1 MHRFRSARN
10 APRSLRSVAAAVSA
24 SALLLAL
31 ALPAAAADTTAPTV
45 GTPVLSATSVVPG
58 KGVTVTATATDPG
71 GVISTEMR
79 IDLGAWIRMA
89 PGNEATVSTTRSA
102 SALINAP
109 VAAVAAG
116 NHTCA
121 LLADHTVRCWGYNF
135 WGGLGSPTPTA
146 ISSTPVEVPAITTV
160 IAVTAGTDHAC
171 ALLAD
176 TTVRCWGWKQGA
188 RHDNSTAHHGD
199 RHHNGSPRS
208 APAAA
213 ARAPSSPTAR
223 SAAGTGPAA
232 TRSPSPASRPPS
244 RLPGG
249 SAPSSPTARSAA
261 GTRPAAH
268 PGSGHHDRH
277 CDRRRRRPQLRPA
290 RRTTVRCW
298 GGNEAGQL
306 GNGTTTDSS
315 TPVASPASRRHRV
328 RCRRILL
335 VRPARRP
342 HRPLLGRQRGG
353 PARQRHDG
361 RQSHPGRRHR
371 HHDRDR
377 DQLRAQGY
385 SCAMLADRPSAAGAP
400 TKPASSATARP
411 PRATRLRSP

>member
-121 LLADHTVRCWGYNF
+121 LLADHTVRCWGYNVC
-135 WGGLGSPTPTA
+135 GGLGSATPTA
-146 ISSTPVEVPAITTV
+146 ISSTPVEVTGTHHCYRGHCRYVPRLRPARRSQPSAAGAETTALGVDTLLTSPVMVTGITT
-160 IAVTAGTDHAC
+160 A
-171 ALLAD
+171 
-176 TTVRCWGWKQGA
+176 
-188 RHDNSTAHHGD
+188 
-199 RHHNGSPRS
+199 SPRS

-223 SAAGTGPAA
+223 SAAGTRPAA
-232 TRSPSPASRPPS
+232 LPRSPSPASRPRS
-244 RLPGG
+244 RLPRAAA
-249 SAPSSPTARSAA
+249 APSSPTARSAA
-261 GTRPAAH
+261 GTRH
-268 PGSGHHDRH
+268 G
-277 CDRRRRRPQLRPA
+277 
-290 RRTTVRCW
+290 
-298 GGNEAGQL
+298 
-306 GNGTTTDSS
+306 SS
-315 TPVASPASRRHRV
+315 TPVAHRRSRPPRRSPPEHDHTCA
-328 RCRRILL
+328 LL
-335 VRPARRP
+335 ADA
-342 HRPLLGRQRGG
+342 HRPLLGPQHLRA
-353 PARQRHDG
+353 ARQRHH
-361 RQSHPGRRHR
+361 HPELQHAPTAGRRHHHR
-371 HHDRDR
+371 H
-377 DQLRAQGY
+377 
-385 SCAMLADRPSAAGAP
+385 
-400 TKPASSATARP
+400 
-411 PRATRLRSP
+411 PRST